1 MFRLGKL
8 IKLRLM
14 QTEEC
19 LSYVSKLINV
29 KFTVRFK
36 PVNLKCL
43 RVVCPV
49 VVTNTRYCQKPEEL
63 SLISNNKITFE
74 ARNFNLTCAA

>member
-1 MFRLGKL
+1 
-8 IKLRLM
+8 M
-14 QTEEC
+14 QTEKC

-49 VVTNTRYCQKPEEL
+49 VVTNTRYCQKPEE
-63 SLISNNKITFE
+63 T
-74 ARNFNLTCAA
+74 